1 MANAGNESHHKP
13 GDENGPWRLRLDY
26 NSPVILTFTLL
37 CGLIFILD
45 RSSSGWFSL
54 NLFSISLGFTL
65 TEYVHYPKLVGHV
78 FGHASA
84 QHLTLNL
91 SIFDPQPFHHPAGRP
106 HTGRKI
112 RPLAVADHDCH
123 YGATALATGLL
134 HVLFFSYGLLG
145 ASGIAFMLI
154 LLSSFANAKA
164 GTIPLTFVLI
174 LILYLGN
181 EFLSSANED
190 NISHFAHILG
200 GICGSLF
207 GFFKSWNL
215 PPRRMED

>member
-1 MANAGNESHHKP
+1 MEDPDSLKKP
-13 GDENGPWRLRLDY
+13 DHNDDNHRWRLRLDY
-26 NSPVILTFTLL
+26 NSPVVLTFTLF
-37 CGLIFILD
+37 CGLVFTLD
-45 RSSSGWFSL
+45 RFTDGWFSL
-54 NLFSISLGFTL
+54 NLFSISPGFTFS
-65 TEYVHYPKLVGHV
+65 EFQNYPTLVTHV
-78 FGHASA
+78 FGHISA

-91 SIFDPQPFHHPAGRP
+91 SIILLVGPILEE
-106 HTGRKI
+106 K
-112 RPLAVADHDCH
+112 
-123 YGATALATGLL
+123 YGAGPLLLMIAITALATGLF

-181 EFLSSANED
+181 EFSRSGSDD

-207 GFFKSWNL
+207 GFFKSGNL
-215 PPRRMED
+215 QLR

>member
-1 MANAGNESHHKP
+1 MENTGKKNIPTP
-13 GDENGPWRLRLDY
+13 GDENRPWRLRLDY
-26 NSPVILTFTLL
+26 NSPVILTFTLI

-45 RSSSGWFSL
+45 RFSNGWFSL
-54 NLFSISLGFTL
+54 NLFSLSPGFTFSDFA
-65 TEYVHYPKLVGHV
+65 HYPTLATHV
-78 FGHASA
+78 FGHVTA
-84 QHLTLNL
+84 QHLALNL
-91 SIFDPQPFHHPAGRP
+91 SIILLIGPILEE
-106 HTGRKI
+106 K
-112 RPLAVADHDCH
+112 
-123 YGATALATGLL
+123 YGAGPLLAMIAVTALATGLL

-164 GTIPLTFVLI
+164 GTIPLTFILI

-181 EFLSSANED
+181 EFSRSGSED

-207 GFFKSWNL
+207 GFLKSGNL
-215 PPRRMED
+215 QPQHPQE